1 MEQRLSEVFRLLDEQ
16 NRGECS
22 FQQLLSFGNFVGVDW
37 TPLYLRETFE
47 MFDGN
52 EQSIVNLSQFL
63 RFTVSELN
71 GLDILCN
78 HHLQCDPRNFIV
90 HFVFQINA

>member
-1 MEQRLSEVFRLLDEQ
+1 MEQRLKEVFQLLDED
-16 NRGECS
+16 NCGECS
-22 FQQLLSFGNFVGVDW
+22 FQQLLAFGNFVGVDW

-47 MFDGN
+47 MFDGS

-71 GLDILCN
+71 GLDIL
-78 HHLQCDPRNFIV
+78 RNRFTIES
-90 HFVFQINA
+90 IPL